1 MKCGDG
7 PEEASHASEAP
18 VSPAPAAVPT
28 TITTQ
33 ASRCRQCS
41 EEPVHLPWQVPS
53 RARADGPGAA
63 SHPGTGAEGA
73 QQSFSLVS
81 SSPGRFTDPFIQS
94 VSDLHWGPACSQV
107 DRINAAFNQASQGVQ
122 IESPAFLWLGT
133 RKPGMVRPEAM
144 ALVLM
149 SGQPLKSPTA
159 WRGGARLRGPVPRC
173 PEPQSV

>member
-1 MKCGDG
+1 MGLRKHHT
-7 PEEASHASEAP
+7 PQRLL
-18 VSPAPAAVPT
+18 SPRARCCPHHHHHSG
-28 TITTQ
+28 I
-33 ASRCRQCS
+33 RCRQCS

-53 RARADGPGAA
+53 RTRADGPGAA

-73 QQSFSLVS
+73 QQSFSSVS
-81 SSPGRFTDPFIQS
+81 SSPGRFTDPFIKS
-94 VSDLHWGPACSQV
+94 VSDLHWSPACSQV

-122 IESPAFLWLGT
+122 IESPAFVWLGT
-133 RKPGMVRPEAM
+133 REPGVARPEAL

-159 WRGGARLRGPVPRC
+159 WRGGARLRGPMPRC